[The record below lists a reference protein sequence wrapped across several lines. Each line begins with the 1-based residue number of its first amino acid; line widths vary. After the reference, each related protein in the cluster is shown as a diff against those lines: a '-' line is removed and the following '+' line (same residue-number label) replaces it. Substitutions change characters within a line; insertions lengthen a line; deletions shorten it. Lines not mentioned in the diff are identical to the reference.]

1 MDPPQRPTNTVRG
14 RSESEQTDFQ
24 LREGTQYFFR
34 MRFLFLSCRLIQ
46 CITASVILFFPKT
59 AFSHFP
65 GVSYE
70 LMVVSDPELLTQYGF
85 NLGISH
91 RLGLHFSITLFA
103 TWLVFLI
110 TSIMEV
116 SLVCIFNHLQ
126 NELRSRITMQEDLGE
141 ETTEIPIQRPLP
153 TAIKQ
158 KTPHVRRVRRNVTV
172 ESVEDSTDLAR
183 NPENQDTE
191 DLSSIA
197 IVRRQDPTHP
207 SQATT
212 IAEILQ
218 EPVSRPRT

>member
-1 MDPPQRPTNTVRG
+1 MSNG
-14 RSESEQTDFQ
+14 C
-24 LREGTQYFFR
+24 LG
-34 MRFLFLSCRLIQ
+34 LFLTSILLGGVGLGLFYRVL
-46 CITASVILFFPKT
+46 CILAW
-59 AFSHFP
+59 
-65 GVSYE
+65 YE
-70 LMVVSDPELLTQYGF
+70 HLLTHMLQA
-85 NLGISH
+85 NVVH
-91 RLGLHFSITLFA
+91 R
-103 TWLVFLI
+103 LVFLI

-141 ETTEIPIQRPLP
+141 VTTEIPIQRPLT

-172 ESVEDSTDLAR
+172 ESVEDSADVSR
-183 NPENQDTE
+183 NPENQDME

-197 IVRRQDPTHP
+197 IVRRQDPTHS